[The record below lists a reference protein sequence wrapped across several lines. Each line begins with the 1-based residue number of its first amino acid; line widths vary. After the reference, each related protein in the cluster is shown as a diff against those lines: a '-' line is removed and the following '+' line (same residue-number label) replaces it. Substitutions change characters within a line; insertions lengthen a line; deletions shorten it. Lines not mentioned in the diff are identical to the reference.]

1 MSDIRIISDI
11 RHKFLR
17 VQQYGHYTR
26 VNGMGQKGKKNKYR
40 LMLYR

>member
-17 VQQYGHYTR
+17 IQQYGHYTR
-26 VNGMGQKGKKNKYR
+26 LNSMVQKYEYR